1 MSSILSLQ
9 QTAAS
14 AFGAK
19 EEHIEQLPAEV
30 KVGWEALTGYLYM
43 EVSINGKS
51 PITGWFVMGNPM
63 KMDDMGYAHGLDTSI
78 CQCSY
83 LENSRN

>member
-1 MSSILSLQ
+1 MLDTDTDLLELDFIPADCRQ
-9 QTAAS
+9 CIW
-14 AFGAK
+14 G

-51 PITGWFVMGNPM
+51 PITGWFVMGSPM
-63 KMDDMGYAHGLDTSI
+63 KMDDMGYTHGLETSI
-78 CQCSY
+78 CQCS
-83 LENSRN
+83 